1 MAEEEVVK
9 VDEKNPEGKKKKSFV
24 LILLLIVIGLALA
37 GGISYFVTTK
47 IVSTSHVNAPVK
59 RAPGIFVKIGD
70 AKDGSLVVNVGG
82 VKSGRFLKIG
92 IVLEMNPADEIN
104 FKEGKI
110 TEAAQAKVLDAIMT
124 TLRSQTLEQ
133 FEAANQPK
141 LKDQLKKAINAAIGD
156 GAVYDVYITSFVLQ

>member
-1 MAEEEVVK
+1 MAEEEVK

-24 LILLLIVIGLALA
+24 LILLMIIIGLALA

-47 IVSTSHVNAPVK
+47 IVSTSHVSAPVK

-70 AKDGSLVVNVGG
+70 TKDSSIVVNVGG

-104 FKEGKI
+104 FKDKKI
-110 TEAAQAKVLDAIMT
+110 TEEAQSKILDAVMK

-133 FEAANQPK
+133 FEAVNQPK

>member
-1 MAEEEVVK
+1 MAEEEVK

-24 LILLLIVIGLALA
+24 LILLMIIIGLALA

-47 IVSTSHVNAPVK
+47 IVSTSHVSAPVK

-70 AKDGSLVVNVGG
+70 TKDSSIVVNVGG

-104 FKEGKI
+104 FKDKKI
-110 TEAAQAKVLDAIMT
+110 TEEAQSKILDAVMT

-133 FEAANQPK
+133 FEAVNQPK